1 MGSDLHAPAAT
12 PPPVAAPTP
21 DRPVAGDAPMDAQE
35 AAQRRTQRRRFA
47 MGLAWLLGS
56 LAASNAIFLAT
67 GAWRDGWWLQLG
79 VNFVLVVLI
88 AERIGRVVPPRRRSL
103 YERTLAFGFPVLAL
117 VAWQVIVDVGILSA
131 TWFPP
136 PTHIARALWD
146 LSVNYDRF
154 SHTSLL
160 GRPWLIPEMFRKS
173 GWTGVWSLFAESHVW
188 ATLGRV
194 FGGFVL
200 GAIPG
205 ILLGV
210 VMGVNKTVR
219 LMLDTTL
226 SAIYVLPKIAIFP
239 IVMLMFSDPFG
250 EGPKIVVVA
259 LSVFFLMTINT
270 MAGVRDID
278 PVYLM
283 AGRNYGAHGMRL
295 LRHVILPAAL
305 PVIFA
310 GLRLALGTAL
320 IVIISVEF
328 LRAKQGVG
336 FITFYYWEVL
346 DPEKMYAGLL
356 VVMILGILLTQ
367 ALQGIERRVMPWQH
381 R

>member
-1 MGSDLHAPAAT
+1 MSDLIEHAPGTSTGKPA
-12 PPPVAAPTP
+12 
-21 DRPVAGDAPMDAQE
+21 RK
-35 AAQRRTQRRRFA
+35 AAQGKSSAPGLLAAILLLVGAFLVWNGLLHFA
-47 MGLAWLLGS
+47 GLWRPFWWLALLG
-56 LAASNAIFLAT
+56 
-67 GAWRDGWWLQLG
+67 D
-79 VNFVLVVLI
+79 FVLIVIV
-88 AERIGRVVPPRRRSL
+88 AERVGRSVPPARRKI

-117 VAWQVIVDVGILSA
+117 IAWQWIVDAGILNPL
-131 TWFPP
+131 WFPQ
-136 PTHIARALWD
+136 PTRIAKALWEVT
-146 LSVNYDRF
+146 VNFDRF
-154 SHTSLL
+154 SGTSLL
-160 GRPWLIPEMFRKS
+160 GRPWLIPSQFES
-173 GWTGVWSLFAESHVW
+173 QGWTGVWSLFAESHVW

-194 FGGFVL
+194 GAGFAI

-210 VMGVNKTVR
+210 VMGINRTVR

-239 IVMLMFSDPFG
+239 IVMLMFADPFG
-250 EGPKIVVVA
+250 EGPKITVVA

-278 PVYLM
+278 PVFLM
-283 AGRNYGAHGMRL
+283 AGRNYGARGL
-295 LRHVILPAAL
+295 SLFRHVIIPAAM

-320 IVIISVEF
+320 IVIISIEF

-336 FITFYYWEVL
+336 FMTFYYWEVL
-346 DPEKMYAGLL
+346 DPEKMYAGLA
-356 VVMILGILLTQ
+356 VVMALGVLLTYGLQ
-367 ALQGIERRVMPWQH
+367 ALQRRLMPWQ